1 MSPEIGEKRRG
12 RRGPPVG
19 TKLAEEYPAMPPTV
33 SVQLP
38 NRKHELFARF
48 VANGE
53 TYTAA
58 YELSGYTPSTANAST
73 MAARPEVAERIAAL
87 KEEKEQRD
95 IRFEVECKKANV
107 DPNTAVANSRE
118 VAEWNVETVLRLYHE
133 NTRLAQI
140 AGQFGAA
147 QASLD
152 SIAKIM
158 GLMESNSGSKNDKP
172 SRTEVGI
179 AIYSQAVEQLGAG
192 GAVSVERADNP
203 LAPAVSSLKDAR
215 RK

>member
-12 RRGPPVG
+12 RRGPPSG
-19 TKLAEEYPAMPPTV
+19 TLYEDSAYHIPPTV

-48 VANGE
+48 VSNGE

-58 YELSGYTPSTANAST
+58 YELAGYTPSTANAST
-73 MAARPEVAERIAAL
+73 MAARPEVADRISVL

-133 NTRLAQI
+133 NARLAQMV
-140 AGQFGAA
+140 GQFSAA

-152 SIAKIM
+152 SISKIM